1 MSNYIIHIIKW
12 YNILKSLPPDVRDA
26 AIGVIDRAAE
36 LYNQFPPNESDAEHE
51 LRMMKLDET
60 LNDALDAMERSME
73 QIKKAGSSRKRVRKQ
88 FKKSKSKSKYTT
100 RRRQ

>member
-1 MSNYIIHIIKW
+1 M
-12 YNILKSLPPDVRDA
+12 KSLPPDVKDA
-26 AIGVIDRAAE
+26 AIGAIDRAAD
-36 LYNQFPPNESDAEHE
+36 LYQQFPPNESDAEYE
-51 LRMMKLDET
+51 LRMMKLDKT